1 MSTRIKKI
9 IEANLLSE
17 QRYLSNKYLNEDN
30 VQTSGTP
37 QNDKVELQDAGV
49 DLTDSTTHNT
59 ILQQLKPYND
69 KININDLT
77 PHVGKDSFF
86 DALGNY
92 VSLSPEKSKIDRSTI
107 TGEELK
113 IKLPNG
119 INLKGS
125 FDVRD
130 GGLGSVSIG
139 KNVNIGNQKVNLSLK
154 TNALTGGNTAQIGVK
169 IPIGGNKK
177 H

>member
-1 MSTRIKKI
+1 MSTKNKKI
-9 IEANLLSE
+9 IQANILSE
-17 QRYLSNKYLNEDN
+17 QRYLNNKYLNEDEGT
-30 VQTSGTP
+30 TSGNT
-37 QNDKVELQDAGV
+37 QNTKETLQDVGV
-49 DLTDSTTHNT
+49 NLTDSTTHNS
-59 ILQQLKPYND
+59 ILQQLKPYSD
-69 KININDLT
+69 KVNINSLT

-107 TGEELK
+107 TGQELK
-113 IKLPNG
+113 LNLPNG

-125 FDVRD
+125 FDLKD

-154 TNALTGGNTAQIGVK
+154 TNALTGGNTAQVGIK
-169 IPIGGNKK
+169 IPIGGKRR
-177 H
+177 